1 MTDTRITLNPADPI
15 ATINPNIYGHFAE
28 HLGRCIY
35 DGIWVGEDSPIP
47 NIGGFRKDIIEA
59 LRQMKPAVIRWP
71 GGCFADDYHW
81 QDGIGPRDRRPR
93 RINIHWGEVV
103 ETNHVGTQEFVRFCR
118 LVGAEPYFCGNV
130 GSGTPRELR
139 DWIEYCNFPNSG
151 PDGSTWAQQRAADGS
166 PEPFNVN
173 YWGVG
178 NENWGCGGNFSPED
192 YCTEFRRFASFIR
205 GFGKKLTVI
214 ACGPANNDVEWTDRF
229 FRKLNK
235 DYWVFHNIDGFA
247 AHYYCGTSGSATE
260 YTEDEWYRLLEKGL
274 KMEELVIQQRAA
286 MDAWD
291 PTRKIGLI
299 IDEWGTWHPVEK
311 GTNPA
316 FLYQQNSIRDAIV
329 AANTLDIFN
338 RHADKVVMSN
348 IAQTINVL
356 QAMILTQGS
365 QMLVTPTG
373 YVYEMYAPH
382 QGAQSLRVRIETPE
396 IHFKKTN
403 VLQTSWQSA
412 MLAGEKPEGVI
423 PTVSGS
429 ASLKDNTMFITLTNS
444 NAGQAAD
451 VSVNLIGGAKMEAA
465 EGRIL
470 CGEIHAH
477 NTFEAPAQVVPH
489 PFKVDCKATQ
499 LNLTLPAAA
508 VATIKV
514 QLLGKNRS

>member
-1 MTDTRITLNPADPI
+1 MTTTRITLNPADTI

-47 NIGGFRKDIIEA
+47 NIEGFRTDIIEA
-59 LRQMKPAVIRWP
+59 LRRMKPPVIRWP

-81 QDGIGPRDRRPR
+81 QDGVGPRNQRPR
-93 RINIHWGEVV
+93 RINIHWGEVI
-103 ETNHVGTQEFVRFCR
+103 ETNQVGTQEFIRFCR

-139 DWIEYCNFPNSG
+139 DWIEYCNFPDSG
-151 PDGSTWAQQRAADGS
+151 ATGSTWAQQRAADGS
-166 PEPFNVN
+166 AEPLNIN

-192 YCTEFRRFASFIR
+192 YCTEFRRFASFVR
-205 GFGKKLTVI
+205 GFSKKLTVI

-235 DYWVFHNIDGFA
+235 DYWPFNNIDGFA
-247 AHYYCGTSGSATE
+247 AHYYCGTAGTATE
-260 YTEDEWYRLLEKGL
+260 YTEEQWYRLIEKGL
-274 KMEELVIQQRAA
+274 KMEELIVQQRAT

-291 PTRKIGLI
+291 PQRKVGLI
-299 IDEWGTWHPVEK
+299 VDEWGTWHPVEK

-316 FLYQQNSIRDAIV
+316 FLYQQNTIRDALV
-329 AANTLDIFN
+329 AATTLDIFN
-338 RHADKVVMSN
+338 RHADKVVMTN

-356 QAMILTQGS
+356 QAMILTQGE

-382 QGAQSLRVRIETPE
+382 QGGKALRVRLETPD
-396 IHFKKTN
+396 ITFPKRQL
-403 VLQTSWQSA
+403 LQPIWQEA
-412 MLAGEKPEGVI
+412 MQKWEGMEGRL
-423 PTVSGS
+423 PTVACS
-429 ASLKDNTMFITLTNS
+429 ASVKDVTLFITLTNS
-444 NAGQAAD
+444 HASQEAEVVLD
-451 VSVNLIGGAKMEAA
+451 LLGGAKIGEAQ
-465 EGRIL
+465 GQVL

-477 NTFEAPAQVVPH
+477 NTFASPTLVTPQ
-489 PFKVDCKATQ
+489 PFTVECKATQ
-499 LNLTLPAAA
+499 INLVLPAAA
-508 VATIKV
+508 VATVKV
-514 QLLGKNRS
+514 HLPGSN